1 MSEST
6 SDDLIAGL
14 VIEFSRLQQSFPK
27 RPDRSTDIGLD
38 VLIREYLAR
47 LNCLLGHYNVE
58 IRNHTGQTWL
68 NGYPMTVVHTRDGTI
83 EPVIV
88 ETIRPSIV
96 LNDRIISQ
104 GFVVLGNKT
113 ELEQSK

>member
-6 SDDLIAGL
+6 SEDLIAGL
-14 VIEFSRLQQSFPK
+14 VIEFSRLQESFPIS
-27 RPDRSTDIGLD
+27 RASTDIDPD
-38 VLIREYLAR
+38 VLIGEYLAR
-47 LNCLLGHYNVE
+47 VASLLSDYNVE

-68 NGYPMTVVHTRDGTI
+68 DGYPMTVVHTRDGTV

>member
-14 VIEFSRLQQSFPK
+14 VIEFLRLQQSFSSGNVSADIV
-27 RPDRSTDIGLD
+27 PDAL
-38 VLIREYLAR
+38 VREYFAR
-47 LNCLLGHYNVE
+47 VASLLSDYNVE
-58 IRNHTGQTWL
+58 IRNHTGEKWID
-68 NGYPMTVVHTRDGTI
+68 GYLMTVVHTRAGTT

-88 ETIRPSIV
+88 ETIRPSIA

-113 ELEQSK
+113 ELE